1 MKKSSKTQLGGPVAE
16 SKPAQV
22 VGLDLGDRYSH
33 YCMLSSTGEA
43 MEEGRIQTTVAA
55 ITKHFCSEPRMRIA
69 LEAGTHSPWVSR
81 LLKGYGHQV
90 IVANPRKIP
99 TLTKSESKNDR
110 NDAEQLARMA
120 AFDPKLLHG
129 IEHRSL
135 ERQQDLNLIHTRS
148 VLVRARTMLIN
159 CARGLVKS
167 GGERLPACSPEAF
180 PEKVPAAVP
189 PALKAACEPLLKQ
202 IAQMN
207 RALDGMDK
215 QIAGLA
221 KKYPEITL
229 LRTAPGV
236 GPVVAACYV
245 LTLGNPEAMETNR
258 QAGAYLGLRPSQQQS
273 GACDPQCG
281 ITKTGNSYLRSLL
294 VQSAQ
299 YILGRFGPD
308 SELRRWGLKL
318 AASGGKRGK
327 KRAIVAVARKLSVLL
342 LSMWRN
348 SRKFEPFPQSATQ
361 LAKAV

>member
-1 MKKSSKTQLGGPVAE
+1 MKKSSKKRQGGTVAE

-22 VGLDLGDRYSH
+22 VGLDLGDRRSH

-43 MEEGRIQTTVAA
+43 MEEGRIPTTAA
-55 ITKHFCSEPRMRIA
+55 AMEKHFGSEPRMRIA
-69 LEAGTHSPWVSR
+69 LEAGTHSPWASR
-81 LLKGYGHQV
+81 LLKSYGHQV

-120 AFDPKLLHG
+120 AFDPKLLHP

-159 CARGLVKS
+159 SARGLVKS
-167 GGERLPACSPEAF
+167 AGQRLPVCSSGAF

-189 PALKAACEPLLKQ
+189 PALKAACSPLLEQ
-202 IAQMN
+202 ITQMN
-207 RALDGMDK
+207 QTIASMDK
-215 QIAGLA
+215 QIDQLD
-221 KKYPEITL
+221 KKYPEITV
-229 LRTAPGV
+229 LRTVPGV

-245 LTLGNPEAMETNR
+245 LTLGSPQAMETNR
-258 QAGAYLGLRPSQQQS
+258 QAGAYLGLRPRQQKS
-273 GACDPQCG
+273 GDCDPQCS
-281 ITKTGNSYLRSLL
+281 ITRTGNTYLRSLL

-299 YILGRFGPD
+299 YILGRFCPD

-327 KRAIVAVARKLSVLL
+327 KRALVAVARKLAVVL
-342 LSMWRN
+342 LSMWREGKN
-348 SRKFEPFPQSATQ
+348 FVPFPQPAAQ
-361 LAKAV
+361 LATA

>member
-1 MKKSSKTQLGGPVAE
+1 MKKSSKSQQSGTVVE
-16 SKPAQV
+16 SKPSQV
-22 VGLDLGDRYSH
+22 VGFDLGDRYSR
-33 YCMLSSTGEA
+33 YCMLSSTGEM
-43 MEEGRIQTTVAA
+43 MEEGRIQTTAGA
-55 ITKHFCSEPRMRIA
+55 IEKHFGSEPRMRIA

-120 AFDPKLLHG
+120 AFDPKLLHP
-129 IEHRSL
+129 IEHRSA

-159 CARGLVKS
+159 SARGLVKS
-167 GGERLPACSPEAF
+167 AGQRLPVCSSEAF
-180 PEKVPAAVP
+180 AQKVPAAMP
-189 PALKAACEPLLKQ
+189 PALKAACTPLLEQ
-202 IAQMN
+202 IGQMTQTI
-207 RALDGMDK
+207 AAMDK
-215 QIAGLA
+215 QIDKLDT
-221 KKYPEITL
+221 KYPEITV
-229 LRTAPGV
+229 LRTVPGV

-245 LTLGNPEAMETNR
+245 LTLDSPQAMKTNR
-258 QAGAYLGLRPSQQQS
+258 QAGAYLGLRPRQQQS
-273 GACDPQCG
+273 GDSDPQCA
-281 ITKTGNSYLRSLL
+281 ITRTGNTYLRSLL

-299 YILGRFGPD
+299 YILGRFCPD

-327 KRAIVAVARKLSVLL
+327 KRALVAVARKLAVLL

-348 SRKFEPFPQSATQ
+348 RKNFVPFPQPAAELAT
-361 LAKAV
+361 A